1 MKMMCRT
8 RVEDF
13 DRWFGVFQSHKNAHK
28 EAGLVLEL
36 LAREN
41 EDPDNIFFV
50 FEVQSLDR
58 AIAFIESP
66 ESAEAGKS
74 AGVIDG
80 EYHFVDELNG
90 Y

>member
-8 RVEDF
+8 RVENF
-13 DRWFGVFQSHKNAHK
+13 DRWFGVFRSHENAHR
-28 EAGLVLEL
+28 EAGLALEL
-36 LAREN
+36 LAREKG
-41 EDPDNIFFV
+41 DPDNIFFV
-50 FEVQSLDR
+50 FEIRNLDL
-58 AIAFIESP
+58 AIAFLESP
-66 ESAEAGKS
+66 ESAEAGKN